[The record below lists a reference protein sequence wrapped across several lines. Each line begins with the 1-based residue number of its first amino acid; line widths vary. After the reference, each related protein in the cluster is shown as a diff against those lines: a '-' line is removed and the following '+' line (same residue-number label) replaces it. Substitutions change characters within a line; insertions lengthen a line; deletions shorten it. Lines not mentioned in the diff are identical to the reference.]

1 MSQFSS
7 YFLAGDK
14 QPDNSEGT
22 GPGDASPVVTY
33 RLLFVD
39 DEPHVLNSL
48 RRVFRKENYEIHCAA
63 DGKEA
68 LSLIH
73 QQSFHLMITD
83 YKMPGMSGAELL
95 QEVKRIAPQTL
106 RIMLTG
112 QADTQAV
119 MSAINEGAVYRFILK
134 PWNDDELRVTV
145 ALALEQFELQKK
157 NRELEHTTSKQQ
169 KDLSLFRKMSQQHR
183 SQLALMLHKHQ
194 LLNRQQVQEIYKI
207 QQSRKVASIK
217 ILMEKQWVTAE
228 ALYKLLKEELLF
240 EEVALNEFALDP
252 AVLELV
258 PADLCQSQCLLPLRV
273 NKRRLLLAMA
283 DPLNQVLLE
292 EMSFALGMK
301 IDPVLVRIGELE
313 AKLEEL
319 YSGTGQTLDDLS
331 GALEQSSDPTDTIE
345 LVIEDDD
352 SDVDLDTLLADTQKP
367 SAVRVVNAIIMEALR
382 LGASDIH
389 IQPRATVVVVRY
401 RIDGILQDKIRIPVS
416 LQMAIVSRI
425 KVMSEL
431 DITERRRPQ
440 DGRIT
445 VKSPMKIVDLRL
457 STLPTLN
464 GEKVVM
470 RVLDR
475 NSSVQNIDNLNLS
488 ERNRKRLM
496 NVMTRPQGMILAT
509 GPTGSGKTTT
519 LYAMLQHQANS
530 ECNYVTIEDPVEFY
544 MDMAGQVPVR
554 ERVGLDFPTVLRAIL
569 RQDPDVILLGEIRD
583 GETAEVAFHAAMTG
597 HLVYSTLHTNSTIAS
612 VARLLD
618 LGLKPYVVAQGL
630 EAVIAQRLV
639 RRVCPECRESVTPD
653 AEVQHLLG
661 PHFATAGVMDSRGAG
676 CEHCHQQGYKGRVGL
691 YEVLSVSDDLRHVIS
706 AGGSMREMQHQAEL
720 DGLVPLIADAR
731 AKVDAGETSLSEI
744 LRILGSQISV

>member
-7 YFLAGDK
+7 YFLPADK
-14 QPDNSEGT
+14 QSDEAAD
-22 GPGDASPVVTY
+22 GPGDTAVATVTY

-39 DEPHVLNSL
+39 DEPHVLSSL
-48 RRVFRKENYEIHCAA
+48 RRAFRKENYEIHCAA
-63 DGKEA
+63 DAREA
-68 LSLIH
+68 LSLI
-73 QQSFHLMITD
+73 QQQTFHLMITD

-95 QEVKRIAPQTL
+95 QEVKRMAPDTL

-145 ALALEQFELQKK
+145 ALALEQFELRQK
-157 NRELEHTTSKQQ
+157 NRQLEHTASRQQ
-169 KDLSLFRKMSQQHR
+169 KDLSLFRKMNQQHR

-207 QQSRKVASIK
+207 QQSRKVASIR
-217 ILMEKQWVTAE
+217 ILLEKQWVSAE
-228 ALYKLLKEELLF
+228 ALYKLLREELLF
-240 EEVALNEFALDP
+240 EEVSLDEFALDP
-252 AVLELV
+252 AVLDLV
-258 PADLCQSQCLLPLRV
+258 PADLCQNQCLLPLRV

-292 EMSFALGMK
+292 ELSFALGMK
-301 IDPVLVRIGELE
+301 IDPVLVRMGELDT
-313 AKLEEL
+313 KLKEL
-319 YSGTGQTLDDLS
+319 YSGSAQALDDIS
-331 GALEQSSDPTDTIE
+331 SLEQNDPTDTIE

-352 SDVDLDTLLADTQKP
+352 TDVDLDTLLSDTQQP

-389 IQPRATVVVVRY
+389 IQPRATVVLVRY
-401 RIDGILQDKIRIPVS
+401 RIDGILQDKIRIPIS

-475 NSSVQNIDNLNLS
+475 NSSVQNIDNLHLS
-488 ERNRKRLM
+488 ERNRRRLI

-530 ECNYVTIEDPVEFY
+530 ERNYVTIEDPVEFY

-554 ERVGLDFPTVLRAIL
+554 ERVGLNFPTVLRAIL

-597 HLVYSTLHTNSTIAS
+597 HMVYSTLHTNSTIAS

-639 RRVCPECRESVTPD
+639 RRVCPECRETVEPD
-653 AEVQHLLG
+653 EETLQLLG
-661 PHFATAGVMDSRGAG
+661 PHFATSGVVDYRGRG
-676 CEHCHQQGYKGRVGL
+676 CEHCHQQGFKGRVGL
-691 YEVLSVSDDLRHVIS
+691 YEVLSVSEDLRHIIS
-706 AGGSMREMQHQAEL
+706 AGGSMREMLHQAEL
-720 DGLVPLIADAR
+720 DGMIPLIADAR
-731 AKVDAGETSLSEI
+731 AKVDAGETSLGEI